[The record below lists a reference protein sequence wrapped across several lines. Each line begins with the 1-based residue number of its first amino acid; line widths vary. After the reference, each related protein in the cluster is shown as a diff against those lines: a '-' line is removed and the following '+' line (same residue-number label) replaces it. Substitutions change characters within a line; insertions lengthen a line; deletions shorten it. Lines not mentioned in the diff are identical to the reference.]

1 MKFNYFHNKQSR
13 FGLHS
18 FTRALSGGLTSLS
31 PKVSLSLGKKLL
43 LNPFGK
49 RSYAFKALQP
59 LEVHNI
65 NTSLGD
71 AHVAVFGEGRELVI
85 VSHGWADN
93 SSGFEAMIAHLL
105 TQGFKVAAVDH
116 VAHGKSSGKHTHLLN
131 FIETLSETV
140 QYFEKNNQQIHAIV
154 AHSMGAVATLNLPM
168 DILKHK
174 KLVLIATPINFFELM
189 FEKVDKAG
197 ISTKLLT
204 HVLES
209 IGKQFGRDWQSLC
222 LSQHTEKLS
231 DNIYFVHDEHDK
243 YACYQSVSKYVA
255 AQKPSLFTTQGLG
268 HRKLLGDTKVIEHI
282 SKVITS

>member
-18 FTRALSGGLTSLS
+18 FTRALSGGLTRLS
-31 PKVSLSLGKKLL
+31 PEVSLSLGKKLL

-49 RSYAFKALQP
+49 RSYAFKSLQP
-59 LEVHNI
+59 LAVHNI

-105 TQGFKVAAVDH
+105 TLGFKVAAIDH

-131 FIETLSETV
+131 FIETMTATIRH
-140 QYFEKNNQQIHAIV
+140 FEQNNQHIHAIV
-154 AHSMGAVATLNLPM
+154 AHSMGAVATLNLPR
-168 DILKHK
+168 DLLEQK

-209 IGKQFGRDWQSLC
+209 IGTQFGKKWQSLC
-222 LSQHTEKLS
+222 LTQHTDKLT

-243 YACYQSVSKYVA
+243 YACYQSVSDYLQ